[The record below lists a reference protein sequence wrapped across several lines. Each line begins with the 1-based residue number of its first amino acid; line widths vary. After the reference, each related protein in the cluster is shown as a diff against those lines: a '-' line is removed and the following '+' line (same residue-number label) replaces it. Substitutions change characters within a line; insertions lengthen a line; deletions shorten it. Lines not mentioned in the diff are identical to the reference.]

1 MFASVIAFREE
12 LCHVLVCTGEA
23 PDTTCN
29 VPLLLNSFR
38 IEVSPISF
46 LLPYADFPSWEEST
60 AARDSQFSDMTTW
73 RYSVDENQSRVNP
86 SRNRMVFLN
95 GPETPKGT
103 ESATFD
109 LGRFWRIGC
118 LSIED
123 SLGAHFSKFGYEI
136 ERNQFERIALT
147 PHHGSVD
154 GSVELATG
162 LSFSVRRPFHDE
174 PYGFTATFQ
183 WVVRAFFRDTLEN
196 DSLARIALGMPVLYK
211 PSGAPSGEL
220 RRFTNRFLGRIR
232 SIEGSKGIAVVLCKD
247 EAPRSVRLVD
257 LRLEASPGVIKTYEK
272 QIRSRSGPSS
282 IIRTIQQLKLSLTKD
297 NRRNITALRD
307 RLERIRSLLLEVGS
321 SRDQLVVPLASFQ
334 SGSISMGLAP
344 QEPLMGEPW

>member
-1 MFASVIAFREE
+1 M
-12 LCHVLVCTGEA
+12 
-23 PDTTCN
+23 
-29 VPLLLNSFR
+29 PLLLNSFPV
-38 IEVSPISF
+38 EVTPINF
-46 LLPYADFPSWEEST
+46 VLPYADFPSWEEST
-60 AARDSQFSDMTTW
+60 AARDSQFADIATW
-73 RYSVDENQSRVNP
+73 RYAVDETELGVNP

-95 GPETPKGT
+95 GPEMPRGADST
-103 ESATFD
+103 TFD

-118 LSIED
+118 LSIEE
-123 SLGAHFSKFGYEI
+123 SLGAHFSKFGYEV
-136 ERNQFERIALT
+136 EKNHFERVALA
-147 PHHGSVD
+147 PHHASID

-174 PYGFTATFQ
+174 PYRFAATFQ

-211 PSGAPSGEL
+211 PRSAPSGEL
-220 RRFTNRFLGRIR
+220 RKFTNRFLGRIR

-257 LRLEASPGVIKTYEK
+257 LRLEASPAVIKTYEK

-282 IIRTIQQLKLSLTKD
+282 IIRTIQQLKLSLTKE